1 MEQKQEEEIGDI
13 RRLGYKLTQPVEY
26 VEPVEE
32 FEPKVKSEKKK
43 KKINP
48 VKEKIKEFQ
57 RKEKEDKEYYDN
69 FYNVELMSDENY
81 DD

>member
-1 MEQKQEEEIGDI
+1 M
-13 RRLGYKLTQPVEY
+13 EY

-81 DD
+81 NN